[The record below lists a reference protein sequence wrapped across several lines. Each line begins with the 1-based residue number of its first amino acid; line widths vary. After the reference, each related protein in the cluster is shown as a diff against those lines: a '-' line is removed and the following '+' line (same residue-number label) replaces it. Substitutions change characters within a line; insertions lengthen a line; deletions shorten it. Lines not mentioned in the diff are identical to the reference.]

1 MLTKTVLEKIEKM
14 EDCPLYNKYIDL
26 KEFSEEGRAIA
37 EQNKL
42 MIKTNHEETL
52 AMIEK
57 MNKTIERTGRIFAWW
72 DSLHASIRV
81 PAKIISIVV
90 GVMGGVI
97 IIITFFEKLGF

>member
-1 MLTKTVLEKIEKM
+1 MLTKTVFEKIEKM
-14 EDCPLYNKYIDL
+14 EDCPLYAEHAAL
-26 KEFSEEGRAIA
+26 KKASEETRVIA

-52 AMIEK
+52 ALIEK

-81 PAKIISIVV
+81 PAKILSIVV

-97 IIITFFEKLGF
+97 VIITFFEKLGF